1 MYSIK
6 SLFIVTLTYISFLS
20 NAQKLEKGTWLVGG
34 NLTYLNVSQK
44 VSSIGGYGGSYGSGS
59 GAYGGGYGGGYG
71 TANPA
76 TTYSTN
82 IFIGSLSF
90 AKMATKYFALGG
102 KVSYLNSGGVDAAV
116 IGPTSRFYVN
126 YDKPSTFFLMGD
138 LGFNTK
144 GGSASYDF
152 GIGLSNLLSEHIS
165 VDIIGTYGNSF
176 TSNGTQSNSGSDI
189 SIYALQVGLQ
199 ILLPQRK

>member
-1 MYSIK
+1 MYIK
-6 SLFIVTLTYISFLS
+6 KLIIVSTFIISFTS

-44 VSSIGGYGGSYGSGS
+44 VSSIGGYGGGSYGGTYGGSYGSG
-59 GAYGGGYGGGYG
+59 
-71 TANPA
+71 NPA

-82 IFIGSLSF
+82 IFVGSLSF

-102 KVSYLNSGGVDAAV
+102 KVSYLNSGGVDGAV

-126 YDKPSTFFLMGD
+126 YDKPSIFFLMGD

-176 TSNGTQSNSGSDI
+176 TSNGTQSNSSSDV

-199 ILLPQRK
+199 ILLPKRK

>member
-1 MYSIK
+1 MIIC
-6 SLFIVTLTYISFLS
+6 FIVLSYIS

-82 IFIGSLSF
+82 IFVGSLSF
-90 AKMATKYFALGG
+90 AKLATKYFALGG
-102 KVSYLNSGGVDAAV
+102 KVSYLNSGGVDAAI

-126 YDKPSTFFLMGD
+126 YDKPSTFFFMGD

-176 TSNGTQSNSGSDI
+176 TSNGTQSNTNNDI

-199 ILLPQRK
+199 ILIPKRK

>member
-1 MYSIK
+1 MYFKKLIIFSI
-6 SLFIVTLTYISFLS
+6 SILSFTS
-20 NAQKLEKGTWLVGG
+20 NAQRLEKGTWLVGG
-34 NLTYLNVSQK
+34 NLTYLNVSQQ
-44 VSSIGGYGGSYGSGS
+44 VSSIGGYGGGGYG

-76 TTYSTN
+76 TTYSIN
-82 IFIGSLSF
+82 IFVGSLSF

-176 TSNGTQSNSGSDI
+176 TSNGTQSSSSSDI

-199 ILLPQRK
+199 ILLPKRK